1 MTDTICTENY
11 AACLPDRETRE
22 QRRFALG
29 FTDLCRRVFGW
40 ILALEDKR
48 LSRLALSEMT
58 DSQLADIGIT
68 RAEARREAARP
79 FWN

>member
-1 MTDTICTENY
+1 MTDTICTEDY
-11 AACLPDRETRE
+11 AACLPDRAARE
-22 QRRFALG
+22 QRRFATGLAS
-29 FTDLCRRVFGW
+29 LCRKAFGW

>member
-1 MTDTICTENY
+1 MADTICTENH
-11 AACLPDRETRE
+11 AACLPDREANE
-22 QRRFALG
+22 QRRLATGLA
-29 FTDLCRRVFGW
+29 DLFRKAFGW

-58 DSQLADIGIT
+58 DSQLADIGVT

>member
-1 MTDTICTENY
+1 MTDTICTEDY
-11 AACLPDRETRE
+11 AACLPDRAARE
-22 QRRFALG
+22 QRRFATG
-29 FTDLCRRVFGW
+29 VADLVRKAFGW